1 MTINTNT
8 PPEMKDEENRPS
20 TTDPINPLDLNNN
33 ETSNVESSDTAHQ
46 ERSEDS
52 LADSAEKL
60 DQADKNQVHLASP
73 ENLNIAKT
81 SRSRLYNNGKIRFF
95 IYVGGVVALFLGFA
109 IFKILSP
116 SSEDKLA
123 TQNDVAVPRTHA
135 QASALSS
142 PEQAEHIRA
151 LQNQK
156 ADKADQNGETFV
168 AGFITEGDP
177 DKLDPDDQNLPPTQ
191 PGANPAEETRMFFDA
206 QGRKYTKEEALVLYQ
221 SGQNIPGV
229 THGDGSISD
238 ANLNSSVPGV
248 KNESNSV
255 KAKKGQPEQPAFQAY
270 VVEPYTPKSA
280 GNTSSERSTAG
291 DSQLDSAA
299 QKTEAWATDF
309 LALRQ
314 KKSQLI
320 DEKAQLAFEE
330 QVTKLSE
337 QTKQAGQKN
346 KAANYQ
352 SIAYAKSE
360 ASEQNSV
367 ADNTKPTIDSKDI
380 KKEKVLMYAGQQ
392 ARAILKSQVNSD
404 HGLEVMATIVSGP
417 LKNSLV
423 VGTAT
428 VSEDN
433 MRFTFK
439 KVFRQGKDEMQILA
453 TGREIGT
460 NALGMADQVNKHYI
474 KRVGSLLAAGVLS
487 GVGEAYEQTAGAAA
501 QITGTT
507 VISTSSD
514 PSNDRIAG
522 NVVGEVGDMLS
533 GEFKNGVNRK
543 PTVIADSGKVFN
555 LFFDQNVYDTPN
567 GLPSK
572 K

>member
-8 PPEMKDEENRPS
+8 PPKMEDREDQL
-20 TTDPINPLDLNNN
+20 TTDPINPFQRNNN
-33 ETSNVESSDTAHQ
+33 EAINPDFHEADPQ
-46 ERSEDS
+46 EPSEVS
-52 LADSAEKL
+52 LEDSAEKL
-60 DQADKNQVHLASP
+60 NNAEKNQIPGANQ

-81 SRSRLYNNGKIRFF
+81 SRSRLLNNGKIRFF
-95 IYVGGVVALFLGFA
+95 VYIGGVLALFLGFA
-109 IFKILSP
+109 VYKVISP
-116 SSEDKLA
+116 SSEEKLT
-123 TQNDVAVPRTHA
+123 TQNDVAVPRSHA
-135 QASALSS
+135 KASALSS
-142 PEQAEHIRA
+142 PEQAEHMRE

-156 ADKADQNGETFV
+156 ADQADKNGETFV
-168 AGFITEGDP
+168 AGFITEADP
-177 DKLDPDDQNLPPTQ
+177 SKLDPDDQNQLPTQ
-191 PGANPAEETRMFFDA
+191 PGASPKEETRMFFDA
-206 QGRKYTKEEALVLYQ
+206 QGRKYTKDEALALYQ

-238 ANLNSSVPGV
+238 ANLNSSVSAV
-248 KNESNSV
+248 KDGPKSG
-255 KAKKGQPEQPAFQAY
+255 KIKKGQPDEPAFQTY
-270 VVEPYTPKSA
+270 VVEPYSPKTT
-280 GNTSSERSTAG
+280 GNSSSERSTTS
-291 DSQLDSAA
+291 DTQLDTAA
-299 QKTEAWATDF
+299 QNTEAWATEF

-337 QTKQAGQKN
+337 QMKQSGQKS

-352 SIAYAKSE
+352 TITYAKSD
-360 ASEQNSV
+360 NSV
-367 ADNTKPTIDSKDI
+367 STPETINPKSTTESKDI

-392 ARAILKSQVNSD
+392 SRAILKSQVNSD
-404 HGLEVMATIVSGP
+404 HGLEVMATIVNGP

-433 MRFTFK
+433 MRFTFT
-439 KVFRQGKDEMQILA
+439 KVLRQGKEEMQISA

-474 KRVGSLLAAGVLS
+474 KRVGSLVAAGVLS
-487 GVGEAYEQTAGAAA
+487 GVGEAYEQTAGVTS

-507 VISTSSD
+507 VVSTASE
-514 PSNDRIAG
+514 PSNKRIAG

-555 LFFDQNVYDTPN
+555 LFFNQNVYDTTN

-572 K
+572 N